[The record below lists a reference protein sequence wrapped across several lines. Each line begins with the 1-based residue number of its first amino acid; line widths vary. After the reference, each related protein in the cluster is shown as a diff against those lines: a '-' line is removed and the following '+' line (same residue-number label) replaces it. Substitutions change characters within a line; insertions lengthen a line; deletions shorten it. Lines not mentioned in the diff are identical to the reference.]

1 MTMQR
6 YEFYYYIAKK
16 NDNNF
21 ITFYKRTGKM
31 KNNTEFPS
39 VRPGTYAN
47 KTGKGVEQR
56 EMDKKNRRASRL
68 IDSSTKK
75 NIFFK
80 NMIV

>member
-1 MTMQR
+1 
-6 YEFYYYIAKK
+6 
-16 NDNNF
+16 
-21 ITFYKRTGKM
+21 M

-39 VRPGTYAN
+39 VRPGTCAN
-47 KTGKGVEQR
+47 KTGKGVEPR
-56 EMDKKNRRASRL
+56 EMKKKNRRASRL

>member
-1 MTMQR
+1 
-6 YEFYYYIAKK
+6 
-16 NDNNF
+16 
-21 ITFYKRTGKM
+21 M

-39 VRPGTYAN
+39 VRHGTCAN